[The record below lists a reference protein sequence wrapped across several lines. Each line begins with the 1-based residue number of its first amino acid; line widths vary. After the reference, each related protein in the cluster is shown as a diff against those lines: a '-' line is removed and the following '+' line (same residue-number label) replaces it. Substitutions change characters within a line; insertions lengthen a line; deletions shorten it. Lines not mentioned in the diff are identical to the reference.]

1 MISHARASG
10 GLVRK
15 DPVDTIH
22 PLVRVHPVT
31 GEKCLYLNGE
41 FITRIMGL
49 KDTESKT
56 LLEFLLHH
64 VVTGHDFQARVSWG
78 PKTVVIF
85 DNRSTIRMG
94 FPSKSTTSFVSF
106 LTLHRFSLG

>member
-1 MISHARASG
+1 MINHARVSG

-41 FITRIMGL
+41 FITNISGL
-49 KDTESKT
+49 KEPESKVI
-56 LLEFLLHH
+56 LEFLLQH
-64 VVTGHDFQARVSWG
+64 VISGHDFQARVSWS
-78 PKTVVIF
+78 PKTVVMF
-85 DNRSTIRMG
+85 DNRSTIRKG
-94 FPSKSTTSFVSF
+94 YHLTFTISCTSLLMIARLSY
-106 LTLHRFSLG
+106 S